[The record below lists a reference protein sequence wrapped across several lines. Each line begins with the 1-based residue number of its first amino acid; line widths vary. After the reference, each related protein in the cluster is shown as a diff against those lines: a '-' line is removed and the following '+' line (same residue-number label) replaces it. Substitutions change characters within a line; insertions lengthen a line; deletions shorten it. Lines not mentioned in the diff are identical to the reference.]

1 MAEAQK
7 EPASTGGATVAA
19 APVDH
24 PAELPG
30 RLAADI
36 HEATDAQL
44 VLAVRD
50 LPPEETAWTVDHLG
64 LDDQQTLFDR
74 LARADP
80 GLAADLLEH
89 FDDGQAAA
97 ILRDVDPPA
106 AALVVIRMD
115 SDEQA
120 DVLSEMTK
128 GASEEILHQLP
139 RTAAADIRQRIG
151 YPDDTAG
158 GLMITE
164 IFRFAEADAV
174 EDVVRKLREGAA
186 EEARDGEGYRAYEVR
201 YLYTTDGD
209 GRLSGVVPMRRLVL
223 GARSAKLATLA
234 IRDFVKTAADTPV
247 AELEDLFDRVD
258 FSALPVEDA
267 RGRLLGVVQRAAVQE
282 HRGEAA
288 EEDLA
293 KSGGIIGGEELR
305 SMPVGSRA
313 GRRLAFLL
321 PILGLTLVSASV
333 IGLYEPT
340 IEESPGLAK
349 FLPVVAGLC
358 GSSGGQAVAVSMR
371 EISLGLIKT
380 SDVGRV
386 IRKEVSA
393 ALIIGAGV
401 GVALF
406 LTGWLWSGQLGM
418 GLTLGLAAPPVMLLA
433 TAVGGSVPLLL
444 RGAGLDPAMMSGPV
458 VQTTIDMAA
467 FLAVLAIA
475 SALL

>member
-1 MAEAQK
+1 MAEPHEQ
-7 EPASTGGATVAA
+7 GNGDGNGATAA
-19 APVDH
+19 AADH
-24 PAELPG
+24 PAELPL
-30 RLAADI
+30 RLAADVR
-36 HEATDAQL
+36 EATDAQL

-50 LPPEETAWTVDHLG
+50 LPPEETAWTVDHLSP
-64 LDDQQTLFDR
+64 DDQQALLDR

-89 FDDGQAAA
+89 FDDSQAAA
-97 ILRDVDPPA
+97 LLREVDPAA

-120 DVLSEMTK
+120 DVLAEMSEA
-128 GASEEILHQLP
+128 ASGEILRQLP
-139 RTAAADIRQRIG
+139 RTAAADLRQRLG

-164 IFRFAEADAV
+164 IFRFDEADAV
-174 EDVVRKLREGAA
+174 EDVVRRLREGAA

-201 YLYTTDGD
+201 YLYTTDAA

-247 AELEDLFDRVD
+247 EELEDLFDRVD
-258 FSALPVEDA
+258 YSAVPVEDA

-293 KSGGIIGGEELR
+293 KTGGIIGGEELR

-321 PILGLTLVSASV
+321 PVLGLTLVSASV

-340 IEESPGLAK
+340 IRESPGLAK

-380 SDVGRV
+380 RDVGRV
-386 IRKEVSA
+386 IRKEVTA
-393 ALIIGAGV
+393 ALLIGAGV
-401 GVALF
+401 GLALF
-406 LTGWLWSGQLGM
+406 LTGWAWSGDLGM
-418 GLTLGLAAPPVMLLA
+418 GLTLGFAAPPVMLLA

-444 RGAGLDPAMMSGPV
+444 RGVGLDPAMMSGPV

-475 SALL
+475 AAVL